1 MYIYY
6 IMSTPGEKITKLE
19 EIKKEYNSD
28 HHKRNLIDKLIKLL
42 QIEESHDV
50 AVRYLKDIDTKLH
63 DDVNVCEN
71 NGTTILLDTF
81 INRSG
86 TSKVGGNRRNKK
98 KLSRSKRYKSNR
110 IKSKKYR
117 KSRKSKKSKK
127 SKKYVKSK
135 KR

>member
-1 MYIYY
+1 
-6 IMSTPGEKITKLE
+6 MSTPEIKIRNLNEIKELYAKDTHGEK
-19 EIKKEYNSD
+19 
-28 HHKRNLIDKLIKLL
+28 HNLIDELIKLL
-42 QIEESHDV
+42 QIEESQISN
-50 AVRYLKDIDTKLH
+50 LKVIQTKLLG
-63 DDVNVCEN
+63 VNVCEN

-86 TSKVGGNRRNKK
+86 TRKVGGNRRNKK